1 MAIPENRDGHFHTMN
16 IILGVT
22 GSISAYKAPWLVR
35 DLLRAGHEVRVV
47 LSASAARF
55 VSPLALQAVSR
66 QDVVLDAFDP
76 TIQDGGSWHV
86 HLAQWAHVMLI
97 APCSAS
103 TLARL
108 ASGLADTSVN
118 LVAASLPK
126 STPLLVAPA
135 MDTDMWQQ
143 ASTKRN
149 VERVLADG
157 IIVMNPESG
166 ELASGLI
173 GEGRLPDL
181 STIVDAVQQH
191 LAPGSGQGSTLQEAA
206 VQGAAAQGAK
216 TELAGKHVVITA
228 GPTREAIDDVRFV
241 ANASSGRMGF
251 ALAEAARDRGAVVT
265 LVSGPVALQAPI
277 GVEVIRVTSS
287 EDMYNAVIA
296 CRNVDVYV
304 MSAAVA
310 DFTPILRTTGK
321 MKKEETL
328 VDGTLS
334 IEFKKTKDI
343 LAAVGS
349 NKIDGQIVVGFALE
363 TTDPLTQA
371 QDKLIRK
378 NADIMVAN
386 RAGGQRSGF
395 DSTDNTIT
403 ILSRDRE
410 AIAYPAMSKRAC
422 AEVIFDAVLEIQDL
436 LLEKEHAKERRGQK

>member
-35 DLLRAGHEVRVV
+35 DLRRAGHEVRVV

-55 VSPLALQAVSR
+55 VSPLALQAVSLR
-66 QDVVLDAFDP
+66 DVVLDAFDP

-86 HLAQWAHVMLI
+86 HLAQWAQLMLI

-108 ASGLADTSVN
+108 ASGLADTSVT
-118 LVAASLPK
+118 LVAASLPAA
-126 STPLLVAPA
+126 TPLLIAPA
-135 MDTDMWQQ
+135 MDTDMWHQ

-149 VERVLADG
+149 VARALADG
-157 IIVMNPESG
+157 IVVINPESG
-166 ELASGLI
+166 ELASGLM

-181 STIVDAVQQH
+181 SSIVEVVQQH
-191 LAPGSGQGSTLQEAA
+191 RSTDDSTSTYTNTSL
-206 VQGAAAQGAK
+206 QGALGNGALVDR
-216 TELAGKHVVITA
+216 TAGLAGKHVVITA

-265 LVSGPVALQAPI
+265 LVSGPVTLPTPM
-277 GVEVIRVTSS
+277 GVKAIRVTSA
-287 EDMYNAVIA
+287 EDMYNAVMA
-296 CRNVDVYV
+296 CNNVDVYV
-304 MSAAVA
+304 MAAAVA
-310 DFTPILRTTGK
+310 DFTPVLRAEGK

-328 VDGTLS
+328 SQGTLS

-349 NKIDGQIVVGFALE
+349 NKNDRQIVVGFALE
-363 TTDPLTQA
+363 ATDPLTQA

-386 RAGGQRSGF
+386 LAGGLRSGF
-395 DSTDNTIT
+395 DTTDNTIT
-403 ILSRDRE
+403 ILSAGRE
-410 AIAYPAMSKRAC
+410 PVAYPAMSKRAC
-422 AEVIFDAVLEIQDL
+422 AEVIFDAVLEIQID
-436 LLEKEHAKERRGQK
+436 KERRDHT